1 VNNLK
6 SLRIGLFTSSFL
18 PSIGG
23 VEIGLHNI
31 ATQLLKKGHKPTVI
45 TSYNHAN
52 NLKRQSWCLPYK
64 VLSYPP
70 KIFFLMKFYPYL
82 AGKLLDIFYKRLQK
96 KNNFDFWHA
105 TFAYPTGISI
115 IKFCNKN
122 KIKYLV
128 RSVGEDIQINK
139 ELNYGM
145 RLNKNVNKEL
155 CNWLPSSKKNVAVT
169 NSIKGEYLKLGIPK
183 ENIIKIPNGVD
194 LNRISNF
201 KSKINLKSFLGIKDT
216 KTVFLSLGRFHP
228 KKNFELVLESTRKLK
243 QKNNNFVV
251 IIAGTNVGKLKS
263 VICKNNL
270 ENNVILYEPNSKK
283 NTRNFPS
290 DEVFSLYK
298 LADIF
303 LMPSIIESFGI
314 VTIEAMAFGLP
325 IIINDAP
332 GNRDLVRNGKDGF
345 IISGTSR
352 SLAMAMENFLINENI
367 RKKYKKKSISRAKK
381 FDWSLIVDKYIDI
394 YRQ

>member
-1 VNNLK
+1 
-6 SLRIGLFTSSFL
+6 
-18 PSIGG
+18 
-23 VEIGLHNI
+23 
-31 ATQLLKKGHKPTVI
+31 
-45 TSYNHAN
+45 
-52 NLKRQSWCLPYK
+52 
-64 VLSYPP
+64 
-70 KIFFLMKFYPYL
+70 
-82 AGKLLDIFYKRLQK
+82 
-96 KNNFDFWHA
+96 
-105 TFAYPTGISI
+105 
-115 IKFCNKN
+115 
-122 KIKYLV
+122 
-128 RSVGEDIQINK
+128 
-139 ELNYGM
+139 
-145 RLNKNVNKEL
+145 
-155 CNWLPSSKKNVAVT
+155 
-169 NSIKGEYLKLGIPK
+169 
-183 ENIIKIPNGVD
+183 
-194 LNRISNF
+194 
-201 KSKINLKSFLGIKDT
+201 
-216 KTVFLSLGRFHP
+216 GRFHP

-394 YRQ
+394 Y